1 MRSVCAFNEAFVLIY
16 DCHNVVIVRL
26 KLWRKKK
33 QQQQNGPDLEITKRE
48 NHTNFGIEN
57 IEA

>member
-1 MRSVCAFNEAFVLIY
+1 MPSVCAFNEAFVLIY
-16 DCHNVVIVRL
+16 DCHNVVIVGL

-33 QQQQNGPDLEITKRE
+33 QQQNGPDLEITKRE